1 MSKKKL
7 IRISHEGTV
16 STHAFPSGNTR
27 EVSDSLREMIG
38 NGCELIEH
46 VRPSRLYGL
55 MGCSCMVNDDT
66 YACMLVDEE
75 FLVKDGPKHPNR
87 IASFLYGTD
96 LHGSPICGNV
106 LIVGTKRD
114 PYGGFRFDGLET
126 ETFDRLR
133 YLFRC
138 MQEELQKG
146 QKDG

>member
-27 EVSDSLREMIG
+27 EVLDSLMGMIG
-38 NGCELIEH
+38 NGCDSIEY
-46 VRPSRLYGL
+46 VQPSRLYDL
-55 MGCSCMVNDDT
+55 MGCWRMLSDDT
-66 YACMLVDEE
+66 YACMLADEE
-75 FLVKDGPKHPNR
+75 FLIKDGPKHPNR

-106 LIVGTKRD
+106 LIVGMGTD
-114 PYGGFRFDGLET
+114 EHGEHDFDGLEP
-126 ETFDRLR
+126 ENFDRLR